1 MRKVAYFSLFSLDHV
16 VIFTYAITSPTAIFS
31 LLAPYFRS
39 QLLYIE
45 LYANVHFLMETQLF
59 IDYSY
64 INNLIFA
71 KSPPPQFGKMPSP
84 MSMFLSNCAIL
95 SANFLTFLA
104 DNKCN
109 FEKFFVIFHYFSVL
123 LSSTFLTFWTYEKCD
138 FDLSF
143 PWKTCKYAIFSS
155 NCIILSAI
163 FSAFLADN
171 KCFFDFLL
179 ENGENV
185 QTQTYHRSKNS
196 KKYSTMKSQNTG
208 IYQNTSQNHTY

>member
-171 KCFFDFLL
+171 KCFFDFF
-179 ENGENV
+179 G
-185 QTQTYHRSKNS
+185 RKRGKCSNS
-196 KKYSTMKSQNTG
+196 NLS
-208 IYQNTSQNHTY
+208 

>member
-1 MRKVAYFSLFSLDHV
+1 MRKVAYFSFSLDHV

-95 SANFLTFLA
+95 SANLTFFWLIINA
-104 DNKCN
+104 ILRS
-109 FEKFFVIFHYFSVL
+109 FLLYFIIFPYYYRVL
-123 LSSTFLTFWTYEKCD
+123 FWLFGPMRTVFLIYPFLGKRV
-138 FDLSF
+138 SMR
-143 PWKTCKYAIFSS
+143 
-155 NCIILSAI
+155 
-163 FSAFLADN
+163 FLALIASYYQLYFR
-171 KCFFDFLL
+171 FFLPIISVFLIVL
-179 ENGENV
+179 VENGENV